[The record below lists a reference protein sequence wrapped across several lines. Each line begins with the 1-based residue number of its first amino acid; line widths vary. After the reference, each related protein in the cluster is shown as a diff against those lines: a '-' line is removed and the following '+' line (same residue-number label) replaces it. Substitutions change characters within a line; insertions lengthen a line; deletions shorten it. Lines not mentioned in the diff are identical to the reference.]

1 MGWIEDHLKRR
12 AHVAEAKP
20 RGEDQDTFSQAARRR
35 WQQLGDELRADVAE
49 FNSHRSG
56 ADFIPVSESQYRVR
70 NSAVGLELLLTADF
84 DAHTVEYSYSTTQKR
99 SAGTP
104 EGGILSM
111 RESRRGTVEFYSSDE
126 RLTPEEAR
134 QVLLQPLLFPPEL
147 AA

>member
-12 AHVAEAKP
+12 AHAAEPKSTSDV
-20 RGEDQDTFSQAARRR
+20 RDTFSQAARHR
-35 WQQLGDELRADVAE
+35 WEQFGDELRADVAE
-49 FNSHRSG
+49 FNSHRGG
-56 ADFIPVSESQYRVR
+56 ADFTPISERQYRVR
-70 NSAVGLELLLTADF
+70 NSALGLELLLTADF
-84 DAHTVEYSYSTTQKR
+84 DAHTVQYSYSATQKK

-111 RESRRGTVEFYSSDE
+111 RESRRGTVEFYTSDE

-134 QVLLQPLLFPPEL
+134 QVLLQPILFPPEL